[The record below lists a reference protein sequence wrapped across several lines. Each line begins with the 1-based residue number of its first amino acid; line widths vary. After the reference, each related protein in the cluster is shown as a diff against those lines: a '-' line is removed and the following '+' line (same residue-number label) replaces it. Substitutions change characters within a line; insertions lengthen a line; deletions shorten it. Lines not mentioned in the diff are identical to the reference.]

1 MHQFSVQSLTG
12 AIFKRSFGS
21 VSFLSSQK
29 LVLYTSLS
37 SARSFHH
44 SYSSSMSATTSTPST
59 TAAST
64 ASTAASASAAH
75 TETNSTTTDPYKDS
89 GKYRVYT
96 KTGDA
101 GTSSLFNMQRK
112 PKDDEFFQALGDTDE
127 LNANLGVCREY
138 LVAQGLS
145 STAQQLEEIQS
156 RLFDV
161 GSHIATPRTT
171 STAAQKARTEFA
183 DEHTAQLEKWIDE
196 MEVELPA
203 LKNFILPSGGL
214 ASAHLHVARAVCR
227 RAERRIVPI
236 VAHGDAELCIQK
248 YLNRL
253 SDYLFVCARFACL
266 KAGNTET
273 IWKKP
278 RVTASSSTSSTT
290 SS

>member
-1 MHQFSVQSLTG
+1 MHQLSVRSLTG
-12 AIFKRSFGS
+12 AIFKRSFVSWSRIHSIGHH
-21 VSFLSSQK
+21 SFLTTR
-29 LVLYTSLS
+29 LLHTSII
-37 SARSFHH
+37 
-44 SYSSSMSATTSTPST
+44 SSMSSNSSSVTENKT
-59 TAAST
+59 ST
-64 ASTAASASAAH
+64 ASASSTSTAATA
-75 TETNSTTTDPYKDS
+75 DPYKES

-101 GTSSLFNMQRK
+101 GTSSLFNMERK
-112 PKDDEFFQALGDTDE
+112 PKDDDFFQALGDTDE

-145 STAQQLEEIQS
+145 TTASQLEEIQS

-161 GSHIATPRTT
+161 GSHIATPRAT
-171 STAAQKARTEFA
+171 SSAAQLARTGFSE
-183 DEHTAQLEKWIDE
+183 EHTVQLEKWIDE

-227 RAERRIVPI
+227 RAERRVVPI
-236 VAHGDAELCIQK
+236 VAHGDAEQCVQK

-253 SDYLFVCARFACL
+253 SDYLFVCARYACL
-266 KAGNTET
+266 KDGNSET

-278 RVTASSSTSSTT
+278 RVSSSNSTS
-290 SS
+290 